1 MISNE
6 EIGLRIKNLRK
17 EKNISQEELG
27 EKIGISKQAVSYL
40 ESGRNQVSLDIL
52 DKLHTFFNISI
63 DELFYG
69 ETKENEV
76 NNKENNENIE
86 KMTKEE
92 NIKKETKRRI
102 KKDPL
107 FLILLSILILLF
119 IVLLIQIIYACL
131 NPIYYNYTTEIV
143 FWFVFI
149 DTNESTIFL
158 IFFIIFSILFLID
171 LILLFLRVYYVI
183 KKKN

>member
-17 EKNISQEELG
+17 EKNLSQEELG

-40 ESGRNQVSLDIL
+40 ESGRNQISLDIL
-52 DKLHTFFNISI
+52 DKLHTIFNISI

-69 ETKENEV
+69 EIKEKDV
-76 NNKENNENIE
+76 NNKEDNENIE

-92 NIKKETKRRI
+92 NIKKETKRTI

-107 FLILLSILILLF
+107 LLILLSIFDITFYCSSYSNYICLFKSNIL
-119 IVLLIQIIYACL
+119 
-131 NPIYYNYTTEIV
+131 
-143 FWFVFI
+143 
-149 DTNESTIFL
+149 
-158 IFFIIFSILFLID
+158 
-171 LILLFLRVYYVI
+171 
-183 KKKN
+183 